1 MSIAEHLGVG
11 QHSQVLVRADR
22 QWEGWCARYPELAM
36 AADAASLQQW
46 LRRAGEADADEV
58 LLALATLAS
67 ADADAD
73 LAAAGM
79 LARAL
84 VPGATVLA
92 NRLRTLTRDIDQV
105 VAGQLWIQVRTFPW
119 RRRRKVAA
127 NILHDTRSA
136 VLRECDAASQL
147 TRTDPTWSRTTSV
160 DPTNHFWAYHQPLK
174 EPLSVDSEGELLD
187 LLEWACDHDVIS
199 GDDRALLLCLVKS
212 AARASIP
219 RVTRSGAGLMAHQ
232 VTGPVARQW
241 GLSRPTVRRRAGLA
255 IAALSAASKSGQFQV
270 PA

>member
-1 MSIAEHLGVG
+1 VG
-11 QHSQVLVRADR
+11 ESSQVLVRADR
-22 QWEGWCARYPELAM
+22 QWEGWCARFPELAV
-36 AADAASLQQW
+36 AADAAGLQEW
-46 LRRAGEADADEV
+46 LRRAGKADADQV

-67 ADADAD
+67 PDGDDD

-105 VAGQLWIQVRTFPW
+105 VAGQLWIEVRTFPW

-127 NILHDTRSA
+127 NILHDTRSG
-136 VLRECDAASQL
+136 VLRECGATSQL

-160 DPTNHFWAYHQPLK
+160 DPTNQFWAYHPPPE
-174 EPLSVDSEGELLD
+174 EPPSVDSERELLD
-187 LLEWACDHDVIS
+187 LLEWACNHDVIS
-199 GDDRALLLCLVKS
+199 GDDRALLLRLVKS
-212 AARASIP
+212 ARASTT
-219 RVTRSGAGLMAHQ
+219 RATRSGAGLMTHQ

-241 GLSRPTVRRRAGLA
+241 GLSVPTVRRRARLA
-255 IAALSAASKSGQFQV
+255 IAALSAASKSGQVQV

>member
-11 QHSQVLVRADR
+11 ENSQVLVRADL
-22 QWEGWCARYPELAM
+22 QWEGWCARFPELAV
-36 AADAASLQQW
+36 AADAAGLQEW
-46 LRRAGEADADEV
+46 LRRAGKADADEV

-67 ADADAD
+67 PEADAD
-73 LAAAGM
+73 LTAAEM

-127 NILHDTRSA
+127 NILHDTRA
-136 VLRECDAASQL
+136 EVLRECGATSQVK
-147 TRTDPTWSRTTSV
+147 RTDPTWSRTTSV
-160 DPTNHFWAYHQPLK
+160 DPTNHFWAYHPPLQ
-174 EPLSVDSEGELLD
+174 EPASVDSERELLD
-187 LLEWACDHDVIS
+187 LLEWACNHHVIS
-199 GDDRALLLCLVKS
+199 GDDRALLLRLVK
-212 AARASIP
+212 AARASTA

-232 VTGPVARQW
+232 VTGPVARER
-241 GLSRPTVRRRAGLA
+241 GLSRPTVRRRAGRA